1 MDFDFKVV
9 GFSLTNCGPFR
20 QTEIMPIDELFT
32 FVIGKNNT
40 GKSWVLRGLAMRD
53 LKGHACEKPS
63 TPELTLLLRAGSKPK
78 AIELLKHNDG
88 IRTSSALWPTPLQ
101 LDEQHARAQFW
112 QALNNSDLPLE
123 VAITKAQNNK
133 VSIEL
138 ALKPYEAKRSISRND
153 RHVHENLEGEA
164 TKSFSFFRYFDF
176 RTTQFATSPD
186 SGLEQLDQSGENL
199 PTALAQK
206 QANPEKYRLYMNFV
220 HRVLP
225 ELSWVS
231 AKTANGQAHLSAR
244 FEQPS
249 SDGDDTLIPLADCG
263 AGVGHVLA
271 ILYVVFYERNKII
284 LIDEPQAYLHPSA
297 CRELIKVLRELRTN
311 GHQYIIATHSTAIL
325 SEGLPATVIQVEREV
340 DTSILRASS
349 RSTINEA
356 LNDLASVGAKWS
368 DVFAP
373 DEIAWVEGE
382 TEAHCLPLVMMHFFG
397 RAGVTFIPLVQTG
410 DLYDGGTRPQ
420 SIQQARRSRAEL
432 ARDMYQK
439 FSKQLS
445 LASSNFHIWL
455 DKEGLSDAEQADFKS
470 KIGLSLKFF
479 PFTMFEDTLLHP
491 QAIANVLRRDLQ
503 LDEKLVLAKVTEALE
518 QRTQNPTPEKSAEF
532 LAELF
537 ADISG
542 TTVRYDK
549 IRHGKELTAY
559 LLKHEPANFA
569 ELRAFLAKEL
579 RLI

>member
-1 MDFDFKVV
+1 M
-9 GFSLTNCGPFR
+9 FSS
-20 QTEIMPIDELFT
+20 I
-32 FVIGKNNT
+32 
-40 GKSWVLRGLAMRD
+40 
-53 LKGHACEKPS
+53 
-63 TPELTLLLRAGSKPK
+63 
-78 AIELLKHNDG
+78 
-88 IRTSSALWPTPLQ
+88 
-101 LDEQHARAQFW
+101 
-112 QALNNSDLPLE
+112 
-123 VAITKAQNNK
+123 QNVFNR
-133 VSIEL
+133 V
-138 ALKPYEAKRSISRND
+138 
-153 RHVHENLEGEA
+153 
-164 TKSFSFFRYFDF
+164 RYFDF
-176 RTTQFATSPD
+176 RTTSFETTED
-186 SGLEQLDQSGENL
+186 SADRTLQASGSNL
-199 PTALAQK
+199 PTALAAQY
-206 QANPEKYRLYMNFV
+206 QINSSIYARYMALV
-220 HRVLP
+220 TRVLP
-225 ELSWVS
+225 ELAWISPTTSNNV
-231 AKTANGQAHLSAR
+231 AKLSAR
-244 FEQPS
+244 FAVPTET
-249 SDGDDTLIPLADCG
+249 SDETLIPLGDCG

-271 ILYVVFYERNKII
+271 ILYAAFYERNKII

-297 CRELIKVLRELRTN
+297 CRELIKVLRELRPN

-325 SEGLPATVIQVEREV
+325 SEGLPATVIQVEREG
-340 DTSILRASS
+340 DASTLRASS

-356 LNDLASVGAKWS
+356 INDLASVGARWS

-559 LLKHEPANFA
+559 LLKHEPANFR
-569 ELRAFLAKEL
+569 ELQAFLAQEL